1 MKNRLRVGFTLIE
14 LLVVIAII
22 AVLIALLLPAVQQAR
37 EAARRSQCKN
47 NLKQIGLA
55 LHNYHDS
62 LNCFPPGML
71 WLGGTVDTSDSNA
84 ASLGPN
90 WLVMLLPYLDQAPMY
105 NQLNFQVA
113 LTNGTANA
121 QGTSN
126 VTLVGQKLPVFLCP
140 SDAFNN
146 QACNVYGISFARGN
160 YGASGWANGGYHTTP
175 WSQIPP
181 LNNNIAARGMFG
193 NWSNSGI
200 RDVTD
205 GTSNSVA
212 SWELRAGPA
221 ASDTRGVWALGKIGG
236 GFIGNCIQPNGGDCW
251 GINDMNGAGD
261 DIYGCTANLQIGMGC
276 YSSGDGQAGP
286 KSLHVGGCHALMG
299 DGSVRF
305 ISQNTNQT
313 VQANLIGIQDGYPI
327 GGF

>member
-1 MKNRLRVGFTLIE
+1 MKTRLRLGFTLIE

-47 NLKQIGLA
+47 NMKQLGLG

-71 WLGGTVDTSDSNA
+71 WLGGSVDNGNGNA

-90 WLVMLLPYLDQAPMY
+90 WLVMMLPYLDQAPMY
-105 NQLNFQVA
+105 NQFNFQVA
-113 LTNGTANA
+113 LTNTTTNA

-126 VTLVGQKLPVFLCP
+126 ATLVTQRLPLFLCP
-140 SDAFNN
+140 SDAYNN
-146 QACNVYGISFARGN
+146 QACNVYGINFARGN
-160 YGASGWANGGYHTTP
+160 YGASGWGVGDYHNTI

-181 LNNNIAARGMFG
+181 LNGSNPARGMFG
-193 NWSNSGI
+193 NWSNGGI

-236 GFIGNCIQPNGGDCW
+236 GFIGNCLQMSGDCW
-251 GINDMNGAGD
+251 GINDTNGGGD
-261 DIYGCTANLQIGMGC
+261 DISGCTALTTIGMGC
-276 YSSGDGQAGP
+276 WNGGDGQAGP
-286 KSLHVGGCHALMG
+286 KSLHVGGVNALMG

-305 ISQNTNQT
+305 ISQNLNQG
-313 VQANLIGIQDGYPI
+313 VQAALIGIQDGTAI
-327 GGF
+327 SSF